1 MLIGSV
7 YMAMG
12 CFASSLT
19 RSQIIAAMV
28 SFLLGIGLWIVSLR
42 PVSTHM
48 GDGRW
53 ARLLDE
59 LSLLRHMDDFAR
71 GILDSRHIV
80 LHVTVTFLFLFLT
93 QRVVESRRW
102 K

>member
-1 MLIGSV
+1 
-7 YMAMG
+7 
-12 CFASSLT
+12 
-19 RSQIIAAMV
+19 V
-28 SFLLGIGLWIVSLR
+28 SFLLGIGLWIASLR
-42 PVSTHM
+42 PVSTNV

-59 LSLLRHMDDFAR
+59 FSLLRHMDDFAR

-80 LHVTVTFLFLFLT
+80 FHLTVTFLFLFLT

>member
-1 MLIGSV
+1 
-7 YMAMG
+7 
-12 CFASSLT
+12 
-19 RSQIIAAMV
+19 
-28 SFLLGIGLWIVSLR
+28 
-42 PVSTHM
+42 M